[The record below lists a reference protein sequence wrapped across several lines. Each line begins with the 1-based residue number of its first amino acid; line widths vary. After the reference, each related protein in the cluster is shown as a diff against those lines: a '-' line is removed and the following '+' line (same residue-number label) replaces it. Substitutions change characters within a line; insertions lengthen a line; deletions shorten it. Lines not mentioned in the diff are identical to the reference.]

1 MTETAQL
8 SSDASA
14 NERKKITKLPLNWPT
29 DKLTRRT
36 DYNGLIV
43 IAHPDR
49 APHTSEDG
57 KTWLEVVPLE
67 ELNTVAGIAAD
78 IQTVA
83 ADSYPLPT

>member
-29 DKLTRRT
+29 DKRTKRT
-36 DYNGLIV
+36 DYNGLILIV
-43 IAHPDR
+43 HPDR

-57 KTWLEVVPLE
+57 RTWLEVVPLE
-67 ELNTVAGIAAD
+67 KLNTVAGIAAD